1 MENDTFYALVIPP
14 LRSESEMLFLYV
26 KSTPAHKT
34 NPNTWLNMDGTS
46 ASAVFMT
53 ESDPNVYFTEQ
64 LHVEWLVS
72 IDNFGNSNSKVI
84 K

>member
-1 MENDTFYALVIPP
+1 MENDTFCAFIPP

-34 NPNTWLNMDGTS
+34 NPNTWFNMDGTS

-53 ESDPNVYFTEQ
+53 ESDPNVYFIEQ
-64 LHVEWLVS
+64 LQVEWLVS
-72 IDNFGNSNSKVI
+72 IDNLGNSNSKVI